1 MFVVGV
7 AGQMQAG
14 KDTLA
19 DRLCHQLNAKH
30 NVKVDEELENMLGT
44 ERDYRE
50 SQGWEPDYDPWKRS
64 AFASNVKRV
73 YCETFNVDAAF
84 VEQWKTK
91 AENPPGFDMPVR
103 QALQFIGDGFR
114 NIRGSIWLD
123 LAFRDD
129 VPKIISDVRYVNEFT
144 RVKTEGGLNIL
155 IGRPDKLNDD
165 PNGSEAQI
173 RPYIDWCFKTFS
185 PNVKFVDMRDI
196 DWASVRDKLLQKVAG
211 NGKPIDE
218 PPPNIEMF
226 DVFIRNDGS
235 IDELYE
241 IVDTKLVPF
250 THHFVF
256 EFKGE

>member
-1 MFVVGV
+1 MSFVIGC
-7 AGQMQAG
+7 AGQAQMG

-19 DRLCHQLNAKH
+19 DRLCERLNAKH
-30 NVKVDEELENMLGT
+30 NEKVKEEWENLLGT
-44 ERDYRE
+44 ELDIR
-50 SQGWEPDYDPWKRS
+50 SAAGIEPDYDPWTRS

-114 NIRGSIWLD
+114 KIRGTIWLD
-123 LAFRDD
+123 LAFTDNI
-129 VPKIISDVRYVNEFT
+129 PKIISDVRYVNEFT
-144 RVKTEGGLNIL
+144 RVKDEGGLNIL

-173 RPYIDWCFKTFS
+173 RPYLDWCLKTFS
-185 PNVKFVDMRDI
+185 PNAKFVDMRDV
-196 DWASVRDKLLQKVAG
+196 DWVNIRNLMVNQ
-211 NGKPIDE
+211 
-218 PPPNIEMF
+218 PPENIEMF
-226 DVFIRNDGS
+226 DVFVRNDGS

-241 IVDTKLVPF
+241 IVEAKLVPF
-250 THHFVF
+250 VQHFVF